1 MRNGRLR
8 RLGRFFG
15 GGNCRD
21 RCRNVGMENFLLH
34 FRVVIQQLLFYPV
47 YYETC
52 IDQSWAETI
61 LLRCVDIKIIHPTT
75 YIHRSSGHQVI
86 SSVVP
91 DRCRC
96 REFPRWQ
103 QQRMGHIHQC
113 PTSDQGFWMRKDF
126 PWFKAKYMYI
136 YIYICLPKR
145 ICALF
150 LFIWMLT
157 YFMNC
162 CFFHMRTSCMSLIV
176 QWTSGSLRVC

>member
-8 RLGRFFG
+8 RLGRFFW

-34 FRVVIQQLLFYPV
+34 FRVVIQQLLFYHV
-47 YYETC
+47 CYETC
-52 IDQSWAETI
+52 IGQSWAETL
-61 LLRCVDIKIIHPTT
+61 LLRCVDIKINHI
-75 YIHRSSGHQVI
+75 YIYTGHQVI

-126 PWFKAKYMYI
+126 PWFKAI
-136 YIYICLPKR
+136 IFVFSPKR

-150 LFIWMLT
+150 LWMLT

-162 CFFHMRTSCMSLIV
+162 CFFPMRTSCMSLSV